1 MQAPLEITFRDM
13 TASPS
18 AEAFVERWADRLERA
33 YDRIEHCAVTI
44 EVPHRSQRQGKKF
57 HVRIELRVPD
67 QVIVVSRDPGV
78 DPTHQDVFVAIS
90 DAFLAARRRLQEH
103 ARIQR
108 GEVKHHA

>member
-13 TASPS
+13 AASPA
-18 AEAFVERWADRLERA
+18 AEAFVERWAGRLERT

-44 EVPHRSQRQGKKF
+44 EVPHRSQRQGQKF

-67 QVIVVSRDPGV
+67 NFIVVSRDRSV
-78 DPTHQDVFVAIS
+78 DPAHEDVRVAIS
-90 DAFLAARRRLQEH
+90 DAFVAARRRLQDH

-108 GEVKHHA
+108 GDVKHHA